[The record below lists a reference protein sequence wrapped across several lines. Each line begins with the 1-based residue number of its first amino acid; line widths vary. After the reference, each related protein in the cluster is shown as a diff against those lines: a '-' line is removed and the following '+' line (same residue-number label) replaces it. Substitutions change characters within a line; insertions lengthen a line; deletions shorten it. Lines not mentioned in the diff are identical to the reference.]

1 VARPPTK
8 TVLPEAD
15 TVSSAAMP
23 AVEAGLQARRV
34 PMPLDTAAA
43 LRREEPLTRAK
54 SPEK

>member
-1 VARPPTK
+1 M
-8 TVLPEAD
+8 
-15 TVSSAAMP
+15 S

-54 SPEK
+54 SPLK